1 MDTIKKNA
9 DKFSKSL
16 TLKVII
22 IGAISLILLIPGA
35 MIMELIRERKLRSDE
50 AVAKINNLWSN
61 DQTIKGP
68 VMSIPYEVIVTDKES
83 STTVRHYLNITPEDL
98 TITGKILPQEKYL
111 GIYKSII
118 YNSDLQISGSFPA
131 IDFSKT
137 EHSRILWNEAYVRIG
152 ISDLRGVS
160 SIPDFKMAGNVYKP
174 EAGGTNA
181 DEIGQGLI
189 INLGDLLETNGEK
202 KNSFSC
208 LLDLKG
214 SNSINFT
221 PMGRTTKVKLNGN
234 WNAPGFTGNFN
245 PEHKISE
252 KDFQAE
258 WKVLHF
264 NRNIPDKWI
273 DNNTDKFDD
282 SIFGVKLVDMINHY
296 QQAERSAKYAIMFI
310 ALTFV
315 VFFFVEVLT
324 GKRVHPV
331 QYILV
336 GLGLILFYSL
346 LLSLSEQVGFGWAY
360 LIASIAII
368 GLVSAYTANIFRN
381 YRQAGLLALILC
393 ILYSYLYVVLQIE
406 ELALLVGS
414 IGLFIILGVVMF
426 FSTKINWYK
435 STEITEEQDQNTH

>member
-1 MDTIKKNA
+1 METIKKNA
-9 DKFSKSL
+9 EKFSKSL
-16 TLKVII
+16 TMKVII

-35 MIMELIRERKLRSDE
+35 MIMELIRERKVRSDE
-50 AVAKINNLWSN
+50 AVAKINNLWSR
-61 DQTIKGP
+61 DQTLTGP
-68 VMSIPYEVIVTDKES
+68 VITIPYEVIVADKES
-83 STTVRHYLNITPEDL
+83 SVTVRHHLNITPEDL
-98 TITGKILPQEKYL
+98 IITGKILPQEKYL

-118 YNSDLQISGSFPA
+118 YNSELLISGSFPA

-137 EHSRILWNEAYVRIG
+137 QHSRILWNEAFVRIG

-160 SIPDFKMAGNVYKP
+160 SIPDFKMDGKIYKP
-174 EAGGTNA
+174 EAGGTNT
-181 DEIGQGLI
+181 DEIGQGLV
-189 INLGDLLETNGEK
+189 INLGSILETNGEK

-208 LLDLKG
+208 TLNLKG
-214 SNSINFT
+214 SNSLNFI
-221 PMGRTTKVKLNGN
+221 PLGRTTQVKLNGD

-245 PEHKISE
+245 PEHNISE

-273 DNNTDKFDD
+273 DDKTDKFDD
-282 SIFGVKLVDMINHY
+282 SVFGVKLVDMINHY

-346 LLSLSEQVGFGWAY
+346 LLSLSEQVGFGLAY
-360 LIASIAII
+360 LIASVAII
-368 GLVSAYTANIFRN
+368 GRVCAYTANIFRN
-381 YRQAGLLALILC
+381 FRQAGLLALILG

-435 STEITEEQDQNTH
+435 STEIAEEQDQNTH

>member
-1 MDTIKKNA
+1 METIKKNA
-9 DKFSKSL
+9 EKFSKSL

-35 MIMELIRERKLRSDE
+35 MIMELIRERKGRSDE
-50 AVAKINNLWSN
+50 SIAKINNLWSN

-68 VMSIPYEVIVTDKES
+68 VMTIPYEEIISDKES
-83 STTVRHYLNITPEDL
+83 TTTIRHYLNITPDDL
-98 TITGKILPQEKYL
+98 TITGKLFPQEKYL

-118 YNSDLQISGSFPA
+118 YNSDLIISGSFPA
-131 IDFSKT
+131 IDFSKIK
-137 EHSRILWNEAYVRIG
+137 HSRILWDEANIRIG

-160 SIPDFKMAGNVYKP
+160 NIPDFKMNGRIYKP

-181 DEIGQGLI
+181 DEIGQGLV
-189 INLGDLLETNGEK
+189 INPGELLEANGEK
-202 KNSFSC
+202 KLIFSC
-208 LLDLKG
+208 QLNLKG

-221 PMGRTTKVKLNGN
+221 PVGRTTTVKINGK

-346 LLSLSEQVGFGWAY
+346 LLSLSEQIGFGWAY
-360 LIASIAII
+360 LVASIATI
-368 GLVSAYTANIFRN
+368 GLVSAYTASIFRN
-381 YRQAGLLALILC
+381 YRQAGLLALILG
-393 ILYSYLYVVLQIE
+393 ILYCYLYVILQIE

-435 STEITEEQDQNTH
+435 PAEISEEPDQDGH

>member
-1 MDTIKKNA
+1 MEAIKKNA
-9 DKFSKSL
+9 EKFSKSL

-35 MIMELIRERKLRSDE
+35 MIMELIRERKGRSDE
-50 AVAKINNLWSN
+50 SIAKINNLWSN

-68 VMSIPYEVIVTDKES
+68 VMIIPYEEIISDKES
-83 STTVRHYLNITPEDL
+83 TTTVRHYLNITPDDL
-98 TITGKILPQEKYL
+98 TITGKIFPQEKYL

-118 YNSDLQISGSFPA
+118 YNSDLLISGTFPA
-131 IDFSKT
+131 IDFPRT

-160 SIPDFKMAGNVYKP
+160 SIPDFNMAGNTYKP
-174 EAGGTNA
+174 AAGGTNS
-181 DEIGQGLI
+181 DEIGQGLV
-189 INLGDLLETNGEK
+189 INLGEFLEMNGEK
-202 KNSFSC
+202 VNSFSC
-208 LLDLKG
+208 KLNLKG
-214 SNSINFT
+214 SNSLNFT
-221 PMGRTTKVKLNGN
+221 PMGRITKVKLNGN
-234 WNAPGFTGNFN
+234 WKDPGFTGNFN

-282 SIFGVKLVDMINHY
+282 SIFGVKLVDMVNPY

-346 LLSLSEQVGFGWAY
+346 LLSLSEQIGFGCAY
-360 LIASIAII
+360 LIASFATI
-368 GLVSAYTANIFRN
+368 GLVTAYTANIFRN
-381 YRQAGLLALILC
+381 YRQAGLLAMILS
-393 ILYSYLYVVLQIE
+393 ILYSYLYIILQME

-414 IGLFIILGVVMF
+414 VGLFIILGVVMF

-435 STEITEEQDQNTH
+435 STEIAEEQNEGAH